1 MTEKTMEIG
10 RMNRMRVVKALDFG
24 VYLDGGELGEILLP
38 KKYLNEDCKVGGEVD
53 VFLYLDSEDRLI
65 ATTLPPLAMVG
76 EFAFLKCVEVGP
88 VGAFLDWGLLKDL
101 LVPFRE
107 QRQKMEK
114 GRHYIV
120 RIYLDEKTTRIAA
133 SSRHGKFL
141 NETPPDYKE
150 GEEVDLLI
158 AGEIAVGYKAI
169 VNERHW
175 GLLYRNEVFQPL
187 KIGQRIKGYVTKIRD
202 GKKVDLTLQK
212 QGGEHIRDAAAII
225 LDVLRAKGGF
235 IPVTDSSSPEKI
247 AAVFNL
253 SKKAYKKAVG
263 GLYKRHLITIEK
275 HGIQLV
281 E

>member
-1 MTEKTMEIG
+1 
-10 RMNRMRVVKALDFG
+10 MRVVKALDFG

-38 KKYLNEDCKVGGEVD
+38 KKYLNKDCRVGGDVD

-76 EFAFLKCVEVGP
+76 EFAFLKCVEVGE

-107 QRQKMEK
+107 QRMKMEK
-114 GRHYIV
+114 GRYYIV
-120 RIYLDEKTTRIAA
+120 RIYLDEKTQRIAA
-133 SSRHGKFL
+133 SSRHGRFL
-141 NETPPDYKE
+141 GKTPPDYKE

-158 AGEIAVGYKAI
+158 AGEIAVGYRAI
-169 VNERHW
+169 VNNSHW

-187 KIGQRIKGYVTKIRD
+187 KIGQKVKGYVTKIRD
-202 GKKVDLTLQK
+202 EKKVDLTLQK
-212 QGGEHIRDAAAII
+212 LGGEHIHDAAASI
-225 LDVLRAKGGF
+225 LDTLREKGGF

-253 SKKAYKKAVG
+253 SKKAFKRAVG
-263 GLYKRHLITIEK
+263 GLYKRRLVTLEK
-275 HGIQLV
+275 GGIRLV
-281 E
+281 EKVGASER

>member
-1 MTEKTMEIG
+1 
-10 RMNRMRVVKALDFG
+10 MNRMRVVKALDFG

-76 EFAFLKCVEVGP
+76 EFAFLKCVEVSP

-141 NETPPDYKE
+141 GDTPPDYKE

>member
-1 MTEKTMEIG
+1 
-10 RMNRMRVVKALDFG
+10 
-24 VYLDGGELGEILLP
+24 
-38 KKYLNEDCKVGGEVD
+38 
-53 VFLYLDSEDRLI
+53 
-65 ATTLPPLAMVG
+65 
-76 EFAFLKCVEVGP
+76 
-88 VGAFLDWGLLKDL
+88 
-101 LVPFRE
+101 
-107 QRQKMEK
+107 
-114 GRHYIV
+114 
-120 RIYLDEKTTRIAA
+120 
-133 SSRHGKFL
+133 
-141 NETPPDYKE
+141 
-150 GEEVDLLI
+150 
-158 AGEIAVGYKAI
+158 
-169 VNERHW
+169 
-175 GLLYRNEVFQPL
+175 
-187 KIGQRIKGYVTKIRD
+187 

>member
-1 MTEKTMEIG
+1 MEIG

-76 EFAFLKCVEVGP
+76 EFAFLKCVEVSP

-141 NETPPDYKE
+141 SDTPPDYRE